1 MASGSRITDAI
12 LGKGSAYAGHSPAIN
27 LAHGGQNGPM
37 ARIGVVGTDGKNYA
51 EWISNGA
58 YIRRNV
64 IPIVL
69 SYPKFFDLMP
79 DKDKLIEGYKAM
91 IELLPLSF
99 DGLSSGL
106 TVETDEHPV
115 GGAGEMQ
122 EEITNVTRA
131 RSTLSFTYKDKQG
144 KAIQKFLDLIIRY
157 GYMDPDVKKPL
168 VTQFITDISKVGGM
182 YSADY
187 YTGTVI
193 FIEPDITQKV
203 VVDAWLCTNMFF
215 KSNGDRTGK
224 RDIHSANEV
233 PEYSIESACITMNNE
248 AVFTLADK
256 ILTSLTVLNKLP
268 DTGIAVPS
276 NEVDATIAASKTGF
290 NS

>member
-1 MASGSRITDAI
+1 MAGGRITDAI
-12 LGKGSAYAGHSPAIN
+12 LGKGSAYAGHAPALN
-27 LAHGGQNGPM
+27 LAYGGQNGPM
-37 ARIGVVGTDGKNYA
+37 AKIGMVGTDGNNYG
-51 EWISNGA
+51 EWISNQA
-58 YIRRNV
+58 YVRRNI
-64 IPIVL
+64 IPIVI

-79 DKDKLIEGYKAM
+79 DASKWIDAYKAM
-91 IELLPLSF
+91 IELLPLSI

-131 RSTLSFTYKDKQG
+131 RSTLNFTYKDKAG
-144 KAIQKFLDLIIRY
+144 KAIQRFLDLIIRY

-168 VTQFITDISKVGGM
+168 VTQYITDITTIGGM

-187 YTGTVI
+187 YTGTVL
-193 FIEPDITQKV
+193 FIEPDITEKV
-203 VVDAWLCTNMFF
+203 VVDAWLSTNMFF

-233 PEYSIESACITMNNE
+233 PEYSIESSCITMNNE
-248 AVFTLADK
+248 SVFTLADT
-256 ILTSLTVLNKLP
+256 ILASLTVLNKIP
-268 DTGIAVPS
+268 DTGIIVSS
-276 NEVDATIAASKTGF
+276 NAIDSNLTASTVGF
-290 NS
+290 NH